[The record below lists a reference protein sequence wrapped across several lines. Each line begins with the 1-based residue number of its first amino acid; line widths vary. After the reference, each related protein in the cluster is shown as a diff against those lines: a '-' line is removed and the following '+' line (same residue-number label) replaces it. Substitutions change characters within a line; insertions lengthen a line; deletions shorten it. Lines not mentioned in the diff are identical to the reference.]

1 MQINPS
7 PLEGGL
13 RGVFHLNGDAPSL
26 RESVRDLLS
35 GRRFLST
42 TKPYNGLFQ

>member
-13 RGVFHLNGDAPSL
+13 RGVFHLNGDGPALYRHPG
-26 RESVRDLLS
+26 LS
-35 GRRFLST
+35 PAKAGVVPGSH
-42 TKPYNGLFQ
+42 GCI